1 MNRTCANCCA
11 YDAQWGCVNGIHD
24 AAQPHICCAH
34 HQTPAEFEA
43 DVQAIERFRVR
54 IGLTPRRGW
63 PGDEFTGVTP

>member
-1 MNRTCANCCA
+1 MKRTCANCCA
-11 YDAQWGCVNGIHD
+11 YDAKWGCMNGAPITPD
-24 AAQPHICCAH
+24 CCCDE
-34 HQTPAEFEA
+34 HQTQAEFEA